1 MFDFALTFQKAYC
14 IRSAWKFI
22 FFDIFR
28 IVSTFENFK
37 SIKISFVSTFG
48 IYIVDKNIASVYFWK
63 LNLKNNIFRV
73 HFIDWFNSTCLRI
86 KTNNLWMVFL
96 KGSPYPI
103 GTVNLL
109 FCVGERRYAF
119 GPEIHSVSQTAD
131 RPRSAGRFYLRQP
144 PAAGYEALSG

>member
-14 IRSAWKFI
+14 IRLAWKFI

-63 LNLKNNIFRV
+63 LNLKNNIFV
-73 HFIDWFNSTCLRI
+73 STFIDWFKCSCVVL
-86 KTNNLWMVFL
+86 F
-96 KGSPYPI
+96 I
-103 GTVNLL
+103 G
-109 FCVGERRYAF
+109 
-119 GPEIHSVSQTAD
+119 IIIQ
-131 RPRSAGRFYLRQP
+131 YL
-144 PAAGYEALSG
+144 

>member
-73 HFIDWFNSTCLRI
+73 HFYWLVQMSSARTIFSSVL
-86 KTNNLWMVFL
+86 MVGL
-96 KGSPYPI
+96 LSPRSRCPRKAGLI
-103 GTVNLL
+103 SA
-109 FCVGERRYAF
+109 CKA
-119 GPEIHSVSQTAD
+119 SVSWLQ
-131 RPRSAGRFYLRQP
+131 PRKFRKYRICSPTLTSQYIIVTCPLILGYLDN
-144 PAAGYEALSG
+144 

>member
-14 IRSAWKFI
+14 IRLAWKFI

-73 HFIDWFNSTCLRI
+73 HFYWLVQTGSAMLPIDIIIQYS
-86 KTNNLWMVFL
+86 
-96 KGSPYPI
+96 
-103 GTVNLL
+103 
-109 FCVGERRYAF
+109 
-119 GPEIHSVSQTAD
+119 
-131 RPRSAGRFYLRQP
+131 
-144 PAAGYEALSG
+144 